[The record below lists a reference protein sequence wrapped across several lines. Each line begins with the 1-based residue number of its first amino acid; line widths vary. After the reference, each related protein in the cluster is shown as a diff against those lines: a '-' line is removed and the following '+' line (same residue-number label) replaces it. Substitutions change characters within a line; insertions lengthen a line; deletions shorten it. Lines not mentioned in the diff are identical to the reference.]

1 MIQRLFLQQRKLC
14 SSLEKFIPL
23 ARSCRASIQSSVR
36 DLVRKVKLR
45 LFFDSKPNKQQNHI
59 PFFKRFRLPSS
70 FNPKLNAEIE
80 QELESWCEGLL
91 SKASNLQSWEPQP
104 TMPFYIKKAL
114 SWLEANKSS
123 VCKISADKGY
133 GPVYISAGYLR
144 KQYLE
149 ETVDGAFTQVSHSE
163 LMWSLI
169 STYDLLRS
177 LCDRAIQNHLIDVG
191 TMNFLLQPLR
201 DLGFPNPGKASLPAV
216 LSCLG
221 KIRYLVKL
229 HKPGCKLRRV
239 EVDTRS
245 PFNNLTIFV
254 SSILRKVV
262 CICDTT
268 VMDSKQVLLDL
279 LDHPP
284 PLRHDTHQL
293 IFVAADLEDFYP
305 RINLDS
311 LQVSLCSGL
320 DNYYGVNQ
328 AAKDFVAKLVL
339 IILHN
344 KAVFINGKVYKKA
357 RSLSIGE
364 RIATDAANIH
374 REHHF
379 RPLVREAFETG
390 LLSKYYGYVDDT
402 ASIFLG
408 NHVTVQS
415 FLSALQRVD
424 PEQFK
429 WTFKLSISQL
439 DFLDLS
445 IRYDGEQ
452 LNTFVHRKPHH
463 NPQYLHAH
471 SEHPLPCRKHIFKS
485 QIARFL
491 VLNSTESGFLDDVE
505 SMRRQLANRLHPKSW
520 LSQATYDVD
529 RRMTLLNK
537 LRGRHRRCEPENPST
552 SSVNCIV
559 CKLEYSNV
567 TKRLGLQK
575 AWNMLKAR
583 LSRFEAYTQ
592 STLPEAALTVA
603 WKCSLSLFRQTY
615 RYNFVPG

>member
-1 MIQRLFLQQRKLC
+1 MQRSNKTWNHGARAYCQR
-14 SSLEKFIPL
+14 P
-23 ARSCRASIQSSVR
+23 A
-36 DLVRKVKLR
+36 
-45 LFFDSKPNKQQNHI
+45 
-59 PFFKRFRLPSS
+59 
-70 FNPKLNAEIE
+70 
-80 QELESWCEGLL
+80 
-91 SKASNLQSWEPQP
+91 ASNPGSRSPLCN
-104 TMPFYIKKAL
+104 IKKAL
-114 SWLEANKSS
+114 SWLQANRSS

-144 KQYLE
+144 KQYLR
-149 ETVDGAFTQVSHSE
+149 ETVDGAFTEVSDNE
-163 LMWSLI
+163 LMWALI
-169 STYDLLRS
+169 SAYDLLRS
-177 LCDRAIQNHLIDVG
+177 LCDRAIQNHLINVG
-191 TMNFLLQPLR
+191 TMNFILQPLR
-201 DLGFPNPGKASLPAV
+201 DLGFPNPSKASLPAV

-221 KIRYLVKL
+221 KIRYFVKL

-262 CICDTT
+262 CICETT

-284 PLRHDTHQL
+284 PLGHDTRQL
-293 IFVAADLEDFYP
+293 VFVAADLEDFYP

-379 RPLVREAFETG
+379 RPLVSQAFETG

-402 ASIFLG
+402 ASIFPG
-408 NHVTVQS
+408 NQATVQS
-415 FLSALQRVD
+415 FVLSALQRID
-424 PEQFK
+424 TEQFK
-429 WTFKLSISQL
+429 WTFKVSFSRL

-452 LNTFVHRKPHH
+452 LHTFVHRKPQH
-463 NPQYLHAH
+463 NPQYLHAY

-485 QIARFL
+485 QVARFL

-505 SMRRQLANRLHPKSW
+505 SMRRQLANRLHPESR

-529 RRMTLLNK
+529 RRMSLLHK
-537 LRGRHRRCEPENPST
+537 LRSRHLRCKPEIPST

-575 AWNMLKAR
+575 PWTMLKAR
-583 LSRFEAYTQ
+583 LPRFEAYKQ
-592 STLPEAALTVA
+592 STLPEATLTVT
-603 WKCSLSLFRQTY
+603 WKCSFRLFRQTY